1 MSDRKKLL
9 ISEALRKRVYR
20 AKLKDQLGEEEYKKQ
35 QEKKSEFRAK
45 IKQSKTPQE
54 QQKQVVQQVV
64 QHVVQNVAPAIV
76 KEVTQETKGKITN
89 FFKPISKEQYLKILK
104 VNQSKI

>member
-1 MSDRKKLL
+1 MVCWW
-9 ISEALRKRVYR
+9 SEGGGR
-20 AKLKDQLGEEEYKKQ
+20 DSPSSTG
-35 QEKKSEFRAK
+35 
-45 IKQSKTPQE
+45 QSE

-89 FFKPISKEQYLKILK
+89 CFKPISKEQNLKNSK
-104 VNQSKI
+104 SDQSKI

>member
-1 MSDRKKLL
+1 MSDQKKLL

-20 AKLKDQLGEEEYKKQ
+20 AKLKDQLGEEAYKKQ
-35 QEKKSEFRAK
+35 QAQKKREYRAK

-54 QQKQVVQQVV
+54 QQKQVIQQVV
-64 QHVVQNVAPAIV
+64 QQVVQNVAPAIV

-89 FFKPISKEQYLKILK
+89 FFKPVSKDQGKITDFY
-104 VNQSKI
+104 